1 MDALTQPPCW
11 MMKSALAS
19 SRKRVP
25 NESAV
30 ATDSPASCNRC
41 SKTKGTN
48 TYQGGEE
55 KGQRKTKKAEGG
67 KKPKDGEVAEVE
79 TQGQIILTGE

>member
-48 TYQGGEE
+48 TCQGGEE
-55 KGQRKTKKAEGG
+55 KVKERQKKGGGREETEGWEGG
-67 KKPKDGEVAEVE
+67 GGGDIG
-79 TQGQIILTGE
+79 TDYTDR